1 MAEKTV
7 SVIGMGLMGSALAKA
22 FLANN
27 HPVTVWNRTAS
38 KCTPLEQAGAKVAK
52 SVVDAAEASQV
63 MVISLLNYEVTQSLL
78 QTPEV
83 IEKLKGKVIVQ
94 LSTGFPREARES
106 EAWANQNGISYL
118 DGAILEYP
126 TGIGK
131 EESVFFYSGSEKV
144 FEENKAL
151 LRCLAGNP
159 RFVGKDAGH
168 AATLDIS
175 TISVYYGASLGFLHG
190 AAICNSEGFPVDKY
204 LSATIPL
211 LSGLIPDTL
220 NMSEKMINEG
230 SYTAKIATLDVH
242 VAGLKHLLEFIKEN
256 RLDTAFME
264 CVLGYC
270 KKAVDMGYTQDE
282 LAAVFEVMKM
292 KVDKKIE

>member
-1 MAEKTV
+1 MTEKTV
-7 SVIGMGLMGSALAKA
+7 SVLGMGAMGSALAKA

-27 HPVTVWNRTAS
+27 YLVTVWNRTAS

-52 SVVDAAEASQV
+52 SVAAAAEASQV
-63 MVISLLNYEVTQSLL
+63 IVISLLNYEVTQSLL
-78 QTPEV
+78 QTQEV

-106 EAWANQNGISYL
+106 ESWANQHGISYL

-131 EESVFFYSGSEKV
+131 EDSVFFYSGSEEV
-144 FEENKAL
+144 FEANKAL

-159 RFVGKDAGH
+159 RFVGREAGH

-175 TISVYYGASLGFLHG
+175 TLSVYYGASLGFLHG
-190 AAICNSEGFPVDKY
+190 AAVCDSEGFPIDKY
-204 LSATIPL
+204 LAAAMPL
-211 LSGLIPDTL
+211 FSGLIADTL
-220 NMSEKMINEG
+220 QMSEKMINEG
-230 SYTAKIATLDVH
+230 NYTAKVATLDIH
-242 VAGLKHLLEFIKEN
+242 VSALKHLLEFIKEN
-256 RLDTAFME
+256 RLDTDFME

-270 KKAVDMGYTQDE
+270 KKATDVGYHQDE
-282 LAAVFEVMKM
+282 LAAVFKVMKM
-292 KVDKKIE
+292 SDKK